1 MKLLGSSVLLLCS
14 IMMANGTISELSWRQ
29 ISIIN
34 GEGPYIGIVVPNSFE
49 LDPLLRSS
57 SFQPHHNFPYFN
69 YAGKH
74 FRIGVLENKRVVV
87 VMCGLGMLNAGVSTL
102 LLLTLFDVK
111 GVLHYGIAGNANPKL
126 QIGDVTIPQY
136 WAHTGLWH
144 WQRLGEENG
153 DFNTKFG
160 YLEFSDY
167 SNSTKDFNTD
177 TNLLN
182 KVWYQP
188 EELFPVNGIP
198 EARHHI
204 FWTTVDKTYF
214 KIAGKLKNV
223 KLESCVNTTCL
234 PRKPI
239 VTRVKKGVAANVFV
253 DNKAYREFLYS
264 RFDATTIDMESAAV
278 ALVCLQQKKPF
289 VAIRALSDLAGG
301 GSALSNE
308 INVFASLA
316 SQNSFE
322 VLVKFISLLN

>member
-1 MKLLGSSVLLLCS
+1 MKLLGFVMLLLGSS
-14 IMMANGTISELSWRQ
+14 IMANGAVSGA

-34 GEGPYIGIVVPNSFE
+34 SEGPYVGIVVPNTFE

-57 SFQPHHNFPYFN
+57 NFVPHQKFPLFD

-74 FRIGVLENKRVVV
+74 FRIGELENKRVIV
-87 VMCGLGMLNAGVSTL
+87 VMCGLGMLNAGISTQ
-102 LLLTLFDVK
+102 LLLTLFDVE

-136 WAHTGLWH
+136 WAHTGLWQ
-144 WQRLGEENG
+144 WQRLGEVNG
-153 DFNTKFG
+153 DFSTKFG
-160 YLEFSDY
+160 YLEFADY
-167 SNSTKDFNTD
+167 NNCTKDID
-177 TNLLN
+177 TNINLLN

-188 EELFPVNGIP
+188 EEIFPVNGIP
-198 EARHHI
+198 EARHEI
-204 FWTTVDKTYF
+204 FWAPVDKTYF
-214 KIAGKLKNV
+214 KIAGKLKHV

-239 VTRVKKGVAANVFV
+239 VTRVERGVTANVFV

-264 RFDATTIDMESAAV
+264 KFDATPVDMESAAI

-289 VAIRALSDLAGG
+289 IAIRALSDLAGG

-308 INVFASLA
+308 VDVFASLA

-322 VLVKFISLLN
+322 ALVKFISLLN